1 MGWGSGAPEVSLWPS
16 QTPGRIFFSK
26 VFWVGVKGGGVLGK
40 MLVGIGCLW
49 VREKVPPGGSLNEST
64 LGAPPPLRE
73 GCLAFLLAMLGNRFP
88 KVRTRT
94 AQQLYSTLLTYP
106 EHFRS
111 ARHPALVMVVR
122 GRNGPWWP
130 WVPLC
135 GCNKRWVFGTGWT
148 KGAQKNAFERIQ
160 AMPHCPSQ

>member
-1 MGWGSGAPEVSLWPS
+1 
-16 QTPGRIFFSK
+16 
-26 VFWVGVKGGGVLGK
+26 

-49 VREKVPPGGSLNEST
+49 AWEKVPPGGSLSEST
-64 LGAPPPLRE
+64 RGAPPPLRE

-122 GRNGPWWP
+122 GRNGPQA
-130 WVPLC
+130 V
-135 GCNKRWVFGTGWT
+135 
-148 KGAQKNAFERIQ
+148 GA
-160 AMPHCPSQ
+160 SV